1 MFKKEDIK
9 KALWIKVDLESKYWV
24 VFSWFA
30 WDDLLFENGVIFW
43 DKKIVDNF
51 STLYDQ
57 FVLTNKKIN
66 VLVIDIVFT
75 PVEIKTPDEVQ
86 KIDLLNEWI
95 FIWDVN
101 NPDGSFVL
109 PNMEWVKSLKDAM
122 WKIKGKVQFSSKK
135 INMYKFKTKR
145 FTFYKD

>member
-9 KALWIKVDLESKYWV
+9 KALWTKVDLESQYWV
-24 VFSWFA
+24 VLSWFA

-43 DKKIVDNF
+43 DKKFVDNF

-75 PVEIKTPDEVQ
+75 PVEIKTPDEVS

-95 FIWDVN
+95 FVWDVN
-101 NPDGSFVL
+101 NSNGSFVL
-109 PNMEWVKSLKDAM
+109 PNMSWIKNLKDAIS
-122 WKIKGKVQFSSKK
+122 KIKEKVQFSSKK